1 MTMKSQFLLGRARSL
16 VARHQST
23 QPTGFT
29 LIESLV
35 AVIILTLTVVSVLP
49 PIFWATATRVQ
60 NRRVEQAVQL
70 AQSEIDRVRVA
81 FERDARA
88 LDQLPPRTGAG
99 LRPNAGPPTAVIAE
113 AQKLRS
119 NVPDCNRDDGAQ
131 SPNVGSVIAVDT
143 DPEPAG
149 QPCQAEYLIQTFRGA
164 GLPDDTAASPPAGF
178 VMGVRVYS
186 IVARDNIQA
195 GRAQVGQGKQG
206 GTTGL
211 GTQQLRP
218 LTEQYSTIV
227 RSNFSDTLNIYRQ
240 LCRSGGS
247 APGNNT
253 ACDGSAN

>member
-88 LDQLPPRTGAG
+88 LNQLPPSTGAG
-99 LRPNAGPPTAVIAE
+99 LRPNAPAPTSIIPE
-113 AQKLRS
+113 AQKRRS
-119 NVPDCNRDDGAQ
+119 IVPACNIDDGTQA
-131 SPNVGSVIAVDT
+131 PNVVSVIAVDT
-143 DPEPAG
+143 DPEPNG
-149 QPCQAEYLIQTFRGA
+149 QPCRPEYLVQTFRGT

-186 IVARDNIQA
+186 IVARENILA

-206 GTTGL
+206 GTNGL

-218 LTEQYSTIV
+218 LTEQYSPIV

-240 LCRSGGS
+240 LCGAAGS
-247 APGNNT
+247 APGNNR